1 MSDFRKLH
9 VWQKALAL
17 SLAVDRVCKNISST
31 HYASLRSQLFRAA
44 TSIPANIA
52 EGRRQESEKEFARF
66 LRYALN
72 SSSELESHLIFA
84 HRSGVISEAD
94 FRSLVAQTIRVR
106 KMLYALLK
114 RLAVDDRHPRRQC
127 ARAKQLARTPR
138 PTRPRPRAGSPRFA
152 VFGYPAGSRQLQFL
166 SAIRSVFVGSCQA
179 LRSGAR
185 VARHRSCL
193 APGDRR
199 PRLAAR

>member
-1 MSDFRKLH
+1 VSDFRKLQ

-17 SLAVDRVCKNISST
+17 SLAVDRVCKKIRST

-84 HRSGVISEAD
+84 HRSEVISKAD

-114 RLAVDDRHPRRQC
+114 RLAVDSPPSS
-127 ARAKQLARTPR
+127 APVRAHKTA
-138 PTRPRPRAGSPRFA
+138 RPRPLADP
-152 VFGYPAGSRQLQFL
+152 PA
-166 SAIRSVFVGSCQA
+166 A
-179 LRSGAR
+179 LGR
-185 VARHRSCL
+185 
-193 APGDRR
+193 
-199 PRLAAR
+199 